1 MYTYLKKKGMIHRC
15 GLQYLFYNETETGKF
30 SLSGI
35 LMHFFICKQCV
46 CLMKLYIL
54 GCHSQQVLVEKS
66 SNFVLIHEFESTWT
80 KKIQVWGFKT

>member
-1 MYTYLKKKGMIHRC
+1 MIHRC

-35 LMHFFICKQCV
+35 LMHFLICTQCV

-54 GCHSQQVLVEKS
+54 GCHLQQVPLREEQQ
-66 SNFVLIHEFESTWT
+66 FCAYP
-80 KKIQVWGFKT
+80 